1 MSFKEKAVSWR
12 QEVHIGKTKPS
23 LIKAAILLLCF
34 GVLIGMAWYYSEFSA
49 KDCAILAGICVLTL
63 AIYMIDMPV
72 HPVIRILFALVIPLG
87 CFYTFETLTHQM
99 STMIELAKRL
109 NIAFYY
115 WLFLFV
121 FFIAGRTSIS
131 MAICVSAIAI
141 IGVGNYFVVMFR
153 SNPIVPWDIY
163 SFETAM
169 SVADNYV
176 FSVDWALAEH
186 IAMFILML
194 IVGVRTNIRLNK
206 KILRPILTVAMCIP
220 AYFYISYLWQDNL
233 ERNTGLNDTLF
244 NAKYMHSKDGFF
256 VSFIL
261 DIHFLQIEEPKN
273 YSDEYALSLLNE
285 QEVEKVE
292 TPEELP
298 DIIAIMDETFS
309 DPAVLGEFE
318 TNKDYMP
325 FVHSIL
331 RGEVANTISGYTD
344 VSVLGGN
351 TANSEFEFLTGNS
364 MAFFPNGSVPYLQYI
379 RDGISTIVPQLEEYG
394 YTTYGTHP
402 YRAKGWNREF
412 IYDLMGFDY
421 RYFQGSF
428 PFEDKL
434 RNYVSDEADFKSI
447 LEWRNNTEGPFF
459 MFNVTMQNHSNYGG
473 DFDNFD
479 PQIVAKFKNT
489 YSNKYL
495 NKYLSL
501 MYETDQDVAS
511 LLSELSQ
518 SDRKTIVVFWGD
530 HQPNDYVVRPI
541 YKEYGLDF
549 DNQTYEQQ
557 QQRQKT
563 PFFIWAN
570 YDIQEQTNVEIS
582 LNYLNIL
589 LFETAG
595 LQLDEYQT
603 FRKNLWQ
610 GQIPMMNAVGYR
622 NDDGDLVEY
631 DDAPEEIQNLL
642 NEYQNIQY
650 YRMEREYSKKK

>member
-12 QEVHIGKTKPS
+12 QEVHIGKTKPR

-549 DNQTYEQQ
+549 DNQIYEQQ